1 LYYSP
6 NEENIE
12 YEANLWGKIAEKF
25 KNYPEKLSFDLLI
38 EPSKQLNKHPEI
50 LNKFI
55 KVALEKIRQTNPTR
69 IVFIE
74 TIQRANP
81 EYLNKLD
88 IPSGKYLMIQFH
100 FCASGPYKNKS
111 SCKWTSGTLQERQNL
126 EKRVKL
132 AYDFQQS
139 HHIPVWF

>member
-55 KVALEKIRQTNPTR
+55 KVDFPIPGSPPKST
-69 IVFIE
+69 IE
-74 TIQRANP
+74 PGTMPPPKTLFSSLSGVA
-81 EYLNKLD
+81 YL
-88 IPSGKYLMIQFH
+88 F
-100 FCASGPYKNKS
+100 S
-111 SCKWTSGTLQERQNL
+111 S
-126 EKRVKL
+126 VKL
-132 AYDFQQS
+132 ISEIFFEDLKTLVEKHPSFQMAWNDAGFFTKFLLQS
-139 HHIPVWF
+139 LYQKVHRPYGTA